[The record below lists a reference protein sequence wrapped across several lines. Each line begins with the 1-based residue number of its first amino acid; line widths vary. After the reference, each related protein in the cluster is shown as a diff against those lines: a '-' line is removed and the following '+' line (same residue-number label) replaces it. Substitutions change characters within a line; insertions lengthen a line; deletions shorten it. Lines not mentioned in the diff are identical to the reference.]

1 MASRGNYRQSAT
13 YRRQSSYA
21 SRGTYQRNAGT
32 GRGQQRNGHPSGA
45 YVYDNLARQLEEVPE
60 RRRRPQRRRRV
71 KVYPRQ
77 KPVALPSIGGASFLF
92 LAAAFAIT
100 VGFCF
105 QYLTV
110 QSGIIQMKND
120 VVALQGE
127 NAEIETANTETYRR
141 IMDSV
146 DLAEVYQ
153 IATGELGMVQAVDNQ
168 VYKYKNRKSNMV
180 KQYGDIPSASR

>member
-1 MASRGNYRQSAT
+1 MASRGNYRQSAG
-13 YRRQSSYA
+13 YQRQSGYT
-21 SRGTYQRNAGT
+21 SRGTHGRGIGT
-32 GRGQQRNGHPSGA
+32 ERGQQRNGHAPSA
-45 YVYDNLARQLEEVPE
+45 YVYDNLARQLEAVPE
-60 RRRRPQRRRRV
+60 RRKSPQRRRRV

-77 KPVALPSIGGASFLF
+77 KPVAMPSIGGASFLF
-92 LAAAFAIT
+92 LVAVVVIT

-110 QSGIIQMKND
+110 QSGITQMKND

-127 NAEIETANTETYRR
+127 NAEIEIANTETYRK

-146 DLAEVYQ
+146 DLSEVYQ